1 MYCRLRWTKE
11 PAAGGGPARL
21 SFLGCPL
28 GGAWNEIR
36 DQPECSVA
44 MLVCSWNAC
53 NWWSREHRYPPCKC
67 HLLPLVPP
75 SWLLWEGGCVWLIR
89 LPAVFLPA
97 PSGVS
102 VLSYRLIRQATA
114 GDQKYILTGV
124 MMRLFGGKLQRE
136 MIFLLATVF
145 TGEINQSLTLVDIRI
160 LDTDKEDNK
169 IQMWRCVFYTEDHFL
184 KK

>member
-1 MYCRLRWTKE
+1 MAVCRYCRPRWTKE

-53 NWWSREHRYPPCKC
+53 NWWSREHGYPPSKC

-89 LPAVFLPA
+89 LPAVFLTA

-102 VLSYRLIRQATA
+102 VLISTHQAGNSRGSKIHFDRRDDA
-114 GDQKYILTGV
+114 AV
-124 MMRLFGGKLQRE
+124 W
-136 MIFLLATVF
+136 
-145 TGEINQSLTLVDIRI
+145 GETSARDSVLVGHCFY
-160 LDTDKEDNK
+160 
-169 IQMWRCVFYTEDHFL
+169 WRN
-184 KK
+184 